1 MAITEQER
9 RRISDAVRAAEA
21 KTSAEIV
28 CVLARSSSEIT
39 ALPVFFASIASLALP
54 WLLVAFTAMPVLRI
68 LALQII
74 LFLLLLLLLSWV
86 PRVRAALIPRRTRR
100 RMAYQA
106 AMHQFTSRGI
116 SRKKDRS
123 GILIFVSLAERYA
136 RIVVDEA
143 VAARVPQSTWQT
155 AVDALVTHARE
166 DRIADGFLAAIKLC
180 EKELAENFPQTEPK
194 EEELPNRIY
203 LV

>member
-1 MAITEQER
+1 MSITDQES

-28 CVLARSSSEIT
+28 CVLARSSSDAT
-39 ALPVFFASIASLALP
+39 ALPVLFAAIAALALP

-74 LFLLLLLLLSWV
+74 LFVVSLLVLWV
-86 PRVRAALIPRRTRR
+86 PRVRAALIPRRARR
-100 RMAYQA
+100 RMAYRA
-106 AMHQFTSRGI
+106 AMDQFTSRGI

-136 RIVVDEA
+136 RIVADDA
-143 VAARVPQSTWQT
+143 ITARVPQSTWQ
-155 AVDALVTHARE
+155 AAIDALIAHARQ
-166 DRIADGFLAAIKLC
+166 DRIADGFLAAINLC
-180 EKELAENFPQTEPK
+180 EKELAKHFPAKGPK
-194 EEELPNRIY
+194 EQELPDRIY

>member
-1 MAITEQER
+1 MAITEQES

-21 KTSAEIV
+21 NTSAEIV

-39 ALPVFFASIASLALP
+39 ALPVFFASMAALALP
-54 WLLVAFTAMPVLRI
+54 WLLVALTAMPVLRI

-74 LFLLLLLLLSWV
+74 LFLLLLLLSWV

-106 AMHQFTSRGI
+106 AMHQFTTRGI

-136 RIVVDEA
+136 RIVADEA

-166 DRIADGFLAAIKLC
+166 DRIADGFLAAIELC
-180 EKELAENFPQTEPK
+180 EKELAKNFPRTEPK